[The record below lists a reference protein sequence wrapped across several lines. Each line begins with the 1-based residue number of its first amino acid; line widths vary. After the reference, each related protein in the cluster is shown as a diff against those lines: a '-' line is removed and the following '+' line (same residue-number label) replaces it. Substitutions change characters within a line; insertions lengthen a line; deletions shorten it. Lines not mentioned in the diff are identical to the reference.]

1 MDAECVIMRG
11 ISHRFFIHS
20 KVVIVFNPGINKV
33 IAANI
38 PQYYLIPSNDEVYV

>member
-1 MDAECVIMRG
+1 MCYYEGDIPQ
-11 ISHRFFIHS
+11 IFIHS
-20 KVVIVFNPGINKV
+20 KVVIIFNPGINKV